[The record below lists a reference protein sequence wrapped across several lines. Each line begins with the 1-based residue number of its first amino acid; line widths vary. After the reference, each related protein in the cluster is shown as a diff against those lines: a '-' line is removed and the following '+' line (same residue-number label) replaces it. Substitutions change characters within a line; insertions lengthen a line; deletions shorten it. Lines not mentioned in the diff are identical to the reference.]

1 MNYDPDMESPKLEE
15 HAIGDRVRVWTLG
28 GDQITSSYG
37 ANCVG
42 ILGDDGVL
50 LVDPLIAPAHAKLVE
65 AALRKQT
72 DAPVRFVLLTHH
84 HTDHALGSS
93 WFARQGA
100 AVIAHEACRRGM
112 EQHHPALLAQRRKD
126 PELAKLFS
134 DAETILPTITF
145 PATLTLDLGG
155 VEARILH
162 PGHGHTPG
170 DAVLFLPG
178 ESVAVCGDLVSSGY
192 HVNFEDAS
200 LPGATAG
207 LEFLASLGAE
217 TYVPGHGRASGKT
230 ILEDQKWYHAAIDE
244 AVREGDAGGR
254 DLAETTGV
262 LKKLFP
268 GFLLEMVLPETVAR
282 LSPRRTLYS

>member
-1 MNYDPDMESPKLEE
+1 MNYDADVESLKLEE
-15 HAIGDRVRVWTLG
+15 QPIGDRVWAWTLG
-28 GDQITSSYG
+28 GDQLPSSYG

-42 ILGDDGVL
+42 IIGDSGVL
-50 LVDPLIAPAHAKLVE
+50 LVDPLIAPAHARLVE
-65 AALRKQT
+65 SALRKKT
-72 DAPVRFVLLTHH
+72 DVPVRYVVLTHH

-100 AVIAHEACRRGM
+100 TVIAHEACRRGM
-112 EQHHPALLAQRRKD
+112 AQHHPALIEERRND
-126 PELAKLFS
+126 PELAKLFGE
-134 DAETILPTITF
+134 AETVLPTMTF
-145 PATLTLDLGG
+145 SGTLTLDLGG
-155 VEARILH
+155 VEARVIH

-170 DAVLFLPG
+170 DAVVFLPG
-178 ESVAVCGDLVSSGY
+178 ESIAVCGDLVSSGY

-200 LPGATAG
+200 LAGATAG

-244 AVREGDAGGR
+244 AIREGDAAGHGA
-254 DLAETTGV
+254 DETIGI

-268 GFLLEMVLPETVAR
+268 GFLLEMVLPDTVR
-282 LSPRRTLYS
+282 HLSSRRVSA